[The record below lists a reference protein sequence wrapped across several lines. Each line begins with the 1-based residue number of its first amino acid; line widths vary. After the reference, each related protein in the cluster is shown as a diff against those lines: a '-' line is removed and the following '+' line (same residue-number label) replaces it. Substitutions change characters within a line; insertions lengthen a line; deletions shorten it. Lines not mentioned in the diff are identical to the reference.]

1 MQMNGFEESGS
12 AKQAAEELWLKVLS
26 DFDNEPLHQ
35 NFIDYCA
42 TTNQLPLAGQ
52 KYKAWKDEKGDSPLI
67 DKCVKRIV
75 VNAQLRYLPDRE
87 KGGSAPKKSLVAR
100 LFTTM
105 LLLGI
110 GSTLIVVW
118 ISIPFLRSFIL
129 MLIALVLGYVFFKAK
144 RKA

>member
-1 MQMNGFEESGS
+1 MQMSTFEESGS

-35 NFIDYCA
+35 KFIDYCA
-42 TTNQLPLAGQ
+42 TTNQLPLAGK
-52 KYKAWKDEKGDSPLI
+52 KYKTWKDEKGDSPLI

-87 KGGSAPKKSLVAR
+87 KGGSAPQKSLSAR

-129 MLIALVLGYVFFKAK
+129 ILIALVLGYVFFKAK